1 MENYTKTTVTE
12 FTLLAFSDF
21 HEFQTIF
28 FIIVLLMYITCIL
41 GNITIITLVRTEPSL
56 QTPMYFFISVFAVLE
71 ILFVSVTVPK
81 LLDNLIAHNKK
92 ISFAGCFA
100 QLYAFSFLGET
111 ECSFLAIM
119 VFDRYLAIHNPLRY
133 SAIMNHKFCTGLAVL
148 PWIIGFVV
156 SFIPTVSTAVLD
168 FCGPSEMNHYYCD
181 FAPLQ
186 NLACSNPIISNA
198 LTSFTAALTVASP
211 FFIIVGFYI
220 RIIFTIVSNMNNTE
234 SKQKAFST
242 CSSHLIVSSMFYGSG
257 ITVYIN
263 PKGSQYDRFLAL
275 TFTVIA
281 PLLNPF
287 IYTLRNKNVKEAFRK
302 SFGQLLKHLPV
313 QFHNKTSQTQPNHM
327 LASLHF

>member
-1 MENYTKTTVTE
+1 MENITKTTVTE
-12 FTLLAFSDF
+12 FTLVAFSDF
-21 HEFQTIF
+21 HEFQMII

-81 LLDNLIAHNKK
+81 LLDNLIAHNKN

-100 QLYAFSFLGET
+100 QLYAFSSLGET
-111 ECSFLAIM
+111 ECSLLAIM

-133 SAIMNHKFCTGLAVL
+133 SAIMTHRFCTGLAAL
-148 PWIIGFVV
+148 PWIIGFVI

-168 FCGPSEMNHYYCD
+168 FCGPNELNHYYCD
-181 FAPLQ
+181 LAPLQ
-186 NLACSNPIISNA
+186 NLACSNPLISNA
-198 LTSFTAALTVASP
+198 LTSLTAALTVASP
-211 FFIIVGFYI
+211 FFVIVGFYI
-220 RIIFTIVSNMNNTE
+220 HIIYTIVSKMNSRE
-234 SKQKAFST
+234 SKYKAFST

-263 PKGSQYDRFLAL
+263 PKGSKYDRFLAL
-275 TFTVIA
+275 TFTVIT

-302 SFGQLLKHLPV
+302 SFGQLLKQLPIK
-313 QFHNKTSQTQPNHM
+313 FHNQTSQSHPSHM
-327 LASLHF
+327 LSSLHF